1 MSTETPNSIQE
12 DQDHDTVGNRR
23 RVRTKAVSIDSL
35 FKTIIKSYD
44 IPSRQDVEKLSA
56 QIERLEKLIR
66 QTSGRGYVAASAPN
80 GKEKGDRSEMTASGT
95 VLKVIKSSRSGA
107 DFAKI
112 QAKTGFEDKKLRNI
126 IFRLNKIG
134 RIKRKTRGVYIAA

>member
-12 DQDHDTVGNRR
+12 NQASENSSSRR
-23 RVRTKAVSIDSL
+23 RVRTKPVSIDSL

-44 IPSRQDVEKLSA
+44 IPSRQDIEKLSA
-56 QIERLEKLIR
+56 QIDRLEKLIR
-66 QTSGRGYVAASAPN
+66 QTSGRGYVASA

-95 VLKVIKSSRSGA
+95 VLKVIKNSRNGA